1 MAASIP
7 APMTVPEQSAIP
19 ASLLHACFVLFVI
32 NASYFP
38 AAYFS
43 HWWIYDP
50 NGLGIPTD
58 FVNVWAAGRLVL
70 DGHPAQAYDWDIQR
84 QVELALLRQDFPG
97 YFAWHYPPPF
107 LFVASF
113 LAQFP
118 YSVAFIGWV
127 SASFGPY
134 LAMMRAIVG
143 RPFGW
148 LLAAAFPMVF
158 NNTLVGQNGFLT
170 ASLIGG
176 TLYLMPAR
184 PILAGVCLGLLTYK
198 PQYGLLFPVVLIAA
212 SQWTVFFTA
221 GIVAVVMAFA
231 SWLAFGTESWQAF
244 FHWMPMFSQAFLTE
258 GKATWWK
265 LQSIF
270 SLVRYLGGT
279 EQLAWIFQW
288 ILTASVALALA
299 VMWRSRISYSLKAAA
314 LATGTLLTTPYLF
327 MYDMMVLAIPVAFL
341 VRIGL
346 KTGFRPYEL
355 PALACALALF
365 LAFTFT
371 GVPVGLGITL
381 IVGSLILRRA
391 GPWWRRAPAPPLMA
405 AASA

>member
-1 MAASIP
+1 MATSISTP
-7 APMTVPEQSAIP
+7 TIAPEYNAIP
-19 ASLLHACFVLFVI
+19 ASLLNVCFVLFVI
-32 NASYFP
+32 NVSYFP
-38 AAYFS
+38 VAYFS
-43 HWWIYDP
+43 HSWIYDP

-70 DGHPAQAYDWDIQR
+70 EGHPAHAYDWDIQK
-84 QVELALLRQDFPG
+84 QVELALLRQDFLG

-107 LFVASF
+107 LFVASL

-127 SASFGPY
+127 SASFVPY

-143 RPFGW
+143 RPFGL
-148 LLAAAFPMVF
+148 LLAVAFPMVF

-170 ASLIGG
+170 AALIGG
-176 TLYLMPAR
+176 TLYLLPVR
-184 PILAGVCLGLLTYK
+184 PILSGICLGLLSYK
-198 PQYGLLFPVVLIAA
+198 PQYGLLFPLVLIAA

-221 GIVAVVMAFA
+221 AVVAVVMAFA

-270 SLVRYLGGT
+270 SLVRYFGGP
-279 EQLAWIFQW
+279 EQLAWAFQW
-288 ILTASVALALA
+288 VLTASVATVLVL
-299 VMWRSRISYSLKAAA
+299 MWRSRVPYTLKAAS
-314 LATGTLLTTPYLF
+314 LAVGTLLTTPYLF

-365 LAFTFT
+365 LTFTFT
-371 GVPVGLGITL
+371 GLPVGLGITL
-381 IVGSLILRRA
+381 IVATLVLRRA
-391 GPWWRRAPAPPLMA
+391 GAWWRREPAPSIMA
-405 AASA
+405 AARA

>member
-1 MAASIP
+1 
-7 APMTVPEQSAIP
+7 
-19 ASLLHACFVLFVI
+19 
-32 NASYFP
+32 
-38 AAYFS
+38 
-43 HWWIYDP
+43 
-50 NGLGIPTD
+50 
-58 FVNVWAAGRLVL
+58 
-70 DGHPAQAYDWDIQR
+70 
-84 QVELALLRQDFPG
+84 
-97 YFAWHYPPPF
+97 
-107 LFVASF
+107 
-113 LAQFP
+113 
-118 YSVAFIGWV
+118 
-127 SASFGPY
+127 
-134 LAMMRAIVG
+134 MRAIVG
-143 RPFGW
+143 RTFGL

-221 GIVAVVMAFA
+221 GVTAVVMAFA

-288 ILTASVALALA
+288 ILTASVAVALA

-327 MYDMMVLAIPVAFL
+327 MYDMMVLAIPVAIL